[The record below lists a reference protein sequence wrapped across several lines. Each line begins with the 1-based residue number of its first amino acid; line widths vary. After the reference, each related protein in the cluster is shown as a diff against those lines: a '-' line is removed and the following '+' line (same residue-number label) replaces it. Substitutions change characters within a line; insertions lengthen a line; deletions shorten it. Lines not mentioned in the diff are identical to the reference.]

1 MSASSHTIAL
11 MCDSTCDI
19 PEELV
24 AQYDITVLPA
34 YVIWGEEQFLD
45 RVTLQADAFYRRLVI
60 DPVYPSSSHPTP
72 GDFRDAYQAARA
84 SGASGI
90 VVVTVSSA
98 MSGTYNAA
106 RQAADTFELPVRVVD
121 SKGPTMSLGWQVL
134 AAARAREDLEISR
147 SDHNAVDETL
157 HAMVHAAGAARA
169 HMAQLVYMDA
179 IKYLHKGGRIGNA
192 VSLLGTALRIRPVIY
207 IDHETGL
214 VEVERAA
221 RTRKRGI
228 EALVQ
233 GFYDRLDLS
242 RPLHVA
248 VLHGGVPDE
257 GRALA
262 ERVRNEINPAELLVN
277 TTGPVLGINTGPG
290 ALALCGYYE

>member
-1 MSASSHTIAL
+1 
-11 MCDSTCDI
+11 
-19 PEELV
+19 
-24 AQYDITVLPA
+24 
-34 YVIWGEEQFLD
+34 
-45 RVTLQADAFYRRLVI
+45 
-60 DPVYPSSSHPTP
+60 
-72 GDFRDAYQAARA
+72 
-84 SGASGI
+84 
-90 VVVTVSSA
+90 
-98 MSGTYNAA
+98 
-106 RQAADTFELPVRVVD
+106 
-121 SKGPTMSLGWQVL
+121 MSLGWQVL
-134 AAARAREDLEISR
+134 AAARARASIEAAQTGAT
-147 SDHNAVDETL
+147 AVEETL
-157 HAMVHAAGAARA
+157 DTMAKAADDARA

-192 VSLLGTALRIRPVIY
+192 ISLLGTALRIRPVIY

-248 VLHGGVPDE
+248 VLHGGVPEDAE
-257 GRALA
+257 MLA
-262 ERVRNEINPAELLVN
+262 ERVRAEIQPAELVIN
-277 TTGPVLGINTGPG
+277 ITGPVLGINTGPG